1 MMDPDAS
8 VVDAV
13 FDAFRLGARRSA
25 STGGGAFGALKKTR
39 LKLQIDERYLFGRV
53 KRRKRGETIDVYRN
67 DDGTLFEM
75 TRTDDRGNPV
85 DVDGITMAA
94 EAIMQHIKGEEKWLN
109 ELHIGS
115 KLVAKRSPDRRSVDL
130 LEQHGWEAYNDQRR
144 RLPGGDVV
152 VIDRIEDA
160 IRALWSEYE
169 ADFTRVL
176 PIHLTI
182 GLDMCLQERI
192 EEIGDFF
199 YAFFYKPRFNADYS
213 VGTPTPIEEDSYRY
227 GYFYGIKR
235 NTYGLD
241 DPGFRE
247 EVHNAVERYQED
259 LDEAALVEFMSRM
272 YRPDV
277 GTREDIAHVLKKQ
290 LAEGR
295 EPGTTP
301 GVVSS
306 GVEDDDYAV
315 LKERKG
321 KYVPQARGIEL
332 TYPDWSPE
340 DRTLDGALGTDIQ
353 RYFVEAALRDDGKRI
368 RISFEC
374 PCPT

>member
-1 MMDPDAS
+1 MDPDAS

-13 FDAFRLGARRSA
+13 FDAFRLGVRRSA
-25 STGGGAFGALKKTR
+25 CTGGSASGALKKTR
-39 LKLQIDERYLFGRV
+39 LRLQIDERYLFGRV
-53 KRRKRGETIDVYRN
+53 KRRERSEPIYVYRN
-67 DDGTLFEM
+67 DDGTIFEM
-75 TRTDDRGNPV
+75 TRTDHRGKPV
-85 DVDGITMAA
+85 RVDGITLAA
-94 EAIMQHIKGEEKWLN
+94 EDIMQHIKGEEKWLN

-115 KLVAKRSPDRRSVDL
+115 KLVAKRNPDRRRVDL

-144 RLPGGDVV
+144 RLLGGDQV

-192 EEIGDFF
+192 EEIENFF

-227 GYFYGIKR
+227 GYFYGIMR

-247 EVHNAVERYQED
+247 EVDNAVERYQED

-272 YRPDV
+272 YRPDA
-277 GTREDIAHVLKKQ
+277 GLRDDIAHALKTQ
-290 LAEGR
+290 LGK
-295 EPGTTP
+295 TTP
-301 GVVSS
+301 GTKPTVVSS
-306 GVEDDDYAV
+306 GVEGDDYAV

-321 KYVPQARGIEL
+321 KYVRQARGIEL